1 VYYFGL
7 LLMLLEEAGFKME
20 WSSVFGCSK
29 RHEITGC
36 LPEWEMYGWWPCG
49 YDPWPGHPNVVK
61 GRSCLGCVIRYKNYK
76 FE

>member
-1 VYYFGL
+1 
-7 LLMLLEEAGFKME
+7 MLLEEAGFKME